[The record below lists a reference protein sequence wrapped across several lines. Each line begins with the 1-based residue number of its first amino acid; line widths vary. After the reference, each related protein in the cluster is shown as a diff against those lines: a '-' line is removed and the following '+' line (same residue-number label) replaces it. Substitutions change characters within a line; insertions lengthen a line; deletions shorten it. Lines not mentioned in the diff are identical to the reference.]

1 MSRGTGESE
10 LKFRYKSLLS
20 KMTRGTPVR
29 LILSSFFSIYL
40 FWEHASRPSFFANT
54 SFLSLYTMSSRYQ
67 DSYEGSFQL
76 QEPLEI
82 TQHHGHINLLPPD
95 PNHPNMNFGVP
106 RKPRGRARRV
116 EQPWNS
122 RMSQF
127 SASMITAGPPNSN
140 QQCAAPHKCPE
151 FIKSTPSRS
160 KSCIAMTGCASKVD
174 KLGLIDMD
182 PLE

>member
-1 MSRGTGESE
+1 
-10 LKFRYKSLLS
+10 
-20 KMTRGTPVR
+20 
-29 LILSSFFSIYL
+29 
-40 FWEHASRPSFFANT
+40 
-54 SFLSLYTMSSRYQ
+54 MSSRYQ

-82 TQHHGHINLLPPD
+82 TQHHGHVNLLPPD

-140 QQCAAPHKCPE
+140 QQCAAPHTL
-151 FIKSTPSRS
+151 STPHTQS
-160 KSCIAMTGCASKVD
+160 KIAGDGVFTPDIFGEAPGAHYNHGSGLLMTPIS
-174 KLGLIDMD
+174 
-182 PLE
+182 PEW